1 MTDLI
6 NLMNNLSIKFDEN
19 YIIDNDTEINPN
31 KLTYISNITLN
42 FSQLWALFGE
52 IPLIENFR
60 CGLKKYFWIIK
71 GSQDSLF
78 CIVGYSEKLLKN
90 EDWIILSN
98 TSDQTANQAF
108 LTHISKAID
117 CYDKYYRSILEN
129 NCDCMEVDSDAYK
142 IKKELKQVIQ
152 ILKDV

>member
-6 NLMNNLSIKFDEN
+6 NLMNNLSIKFDES
-19 YIIDNDTEINPN
+19 YTIDNDIEIVS

-71 GSQDSLF
+71 GSQDFIF
-78 CIVGYSEKLLKN
+78 CITGYSEKLLKN

-98 TSDQTANQAF
+98 TDDPNANQAF
-108 LTHISKAID
+108 LTHMSETIS

-129 NCDCMEVDSDAYK
+129 EIVHNSNSDAHK
-142 IKKELKQVIQ
+142 IKKELLEVIQ
-152 ILKDV
+152 ILKDI